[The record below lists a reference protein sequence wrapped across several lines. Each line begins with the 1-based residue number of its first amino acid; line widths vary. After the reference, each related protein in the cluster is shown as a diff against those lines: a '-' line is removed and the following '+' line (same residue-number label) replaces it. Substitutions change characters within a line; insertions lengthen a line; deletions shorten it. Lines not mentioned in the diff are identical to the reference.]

1 MTMKTFLWLLLLF
14 SVFTLPEKGMAAD
27 NLQAVID
34 SAKDG
39 AIIELKGKTYT
50 GNIVIDKPLKLS
62 GKKGTVIE
70 GDGKGNVISIRAA
83 GVTVS
88 NLDVKKSGMDRN
100 SPEEYAAIKVYS
112 DGNLLSNIGIE
123 DSFHGVYLSKAHH
136 NTIEDVRIR
145 GAGKG
150 EIAAQGNGLHIYYS
164 NDNLL
169 KNNSIEGTRDG
180 MFFDY
185 ANDNKALNNE
195 ITKTRYGLHYM
206 YSDRNEF
213 ENNIFTFNT
222 GGAAIMHSNQ
232 LKLKNNQFIFN
243 YGHRSFG
250 LLILSANENYIENNT
265 FYMNQRGL
273 YIDQSTDN
281 MIRANHIFQN
291 QIGIELWA
299 SSNEQVFT
307 ENSIEENQIPA
318 VALGG
323 SGRNSWSNNGTGNYW
338 NASFPL
344 LDLDQDGVGDSSA
357 VYKSSLYELIEDQ
370 ELVYLF
376 LKSPAIQIYEKMNQL
391 LNNEKVMFEDEHPL
405 IAKGHQKVNLPV
417 IGIIAIIITAI
428 LVKRRHL
435 LCITFGR
442 NGRKI

>member
-1 MTMKTFLWLLLLF
+1 MNKFLWLLLLLSAISF
-14 SVFTLPEKGMAAD
+14 PDKGAAAE

-39 AIIELKGKTYT
+39 AIIQLESTTYS
-50 GNIVIDKPLKLS
+50 GNIVIDKPLSLI
-62 GKKGTVIE
+62 GKNGTVIE
-70 GDGKGNVISIRAA
+70 GEGNGNVISVRAP
-83 GVTVS
+83 GVTISDLKVI
-88 NLDVKKSGMDRN
+88 KSGMDRN
-100 SPEEYAAIKVYS
+100 SPEEYAAIKVYTN
-112 DGNLLSNIGIE
+112 GNVIRNIRI
-123 DSFHGVYLSKAHH
+123 DQSFHGIYLSKAHD
-136 NTIEDVRIR
+136 NTIENVRVI
-145 GAGKG
+145 GLGKG
-150 EIAAQGNGLHIYYS
+150 EIAAQGNGLHVYYS
-164 NDNLL
+164 NGNLL
-169 KNNSIEGTRDG
+169 KNNHIEGTRDG

-185 ANDNKALNNE
+185 ANDNKALNNK

-213 ENNIFTFNT
+213 QNNIFTFNT

-232 LKLKNNQFIFN
+232 LKLENNQFIFN

-250 LLILSANENYIENNT
+250 LLVLAANENNIENNT

-281 MIRANHIFQN
+281 LIRSNHLSQN

-307 ENSIEENQIPA
+307 ENTIEENTIPA
-318 VALGG
+318 ITLGG
-323 SGRNSWSNNGTGNYW
+323 TGRNEWSFEGTGNDW
-338 NASFPL
+338 GRSFPL
-344 LDLDQDGVGDSSA
+344 LDLDQDGVGDSPA

-376 LKSPAIQIYEKMNQL
+376 LKSPAIKVYEKLNRL
-391 LNNEKVMFEDEHPL
+391 LDHEKTMFEDQYPL
-405 IAKGHQKVNLPV
+405 VNGQKPIPYLPV
-417 IGIIAIIITAI
+417 IIVFAVIITAI
-428 LVKRRHL
+428 CAKRRKR
-435 LCITFGR
+435 LCTSFGK

>member
-1 MTMKTFLWLLLLF
+1 MKKTLWLLLLF
-14 SVFTLPEKGMAAD
+14 SLFTFQEKGSAAD

-39 AIIELKGKTYT
+39 EVIKLEGKTYT
-50 GNIVIDKPLKLS
+50 GNIVIDKPLTLI
-62 GKKGTVIE
+62 GQKGTVIE
-70 GDGKGNVISIRAA
+70 GDGTGNVISVQAPGI
-83 GVTVS
+83 TVS
-88 NLDVKKSGMDRN
+88 YLDVRKSGLDRN
-100 SPEEYAAIKVYS
+100 SPEEYAAIKVYT
-112 DGNLLSNIGIE
+112 DGNTLRNIRIE
-123 DSFHGVYLSKAHH
+123 NAFHGVYLSKAHH
-136 NTIEDVRIR
+136 NTIENIRIR
-145 GAGKG
+145 GLGKE

-164 NDNLL
+164 NGNLL
-169 KNNSIEGTRDG
+169 KNNYIEGTRDG

-213 ENNIFTFNT
+213 KNNIFTFNT

-232 LKLKNNQFIFN
+232 IKLVNNQFIFN

-250 LLILSANENYIENNT
+250 LLVLSANENYIENNT

-281 MIRANHIFQN
+281 LFRSNHISQN

-307 ENSIEENQIPA
+307 ENMIKDNIIPA
-318 VALGG
+318 VTLGG
-323 SGRNSWSNNGTGNYW
+323 SGRNEWSREGLGNNWGT
-338 NASFPL
+338 SFPL

-357 VYKSSLYELIEDQ
+357 TYKSSLYELIEDQ

-376 LKSPAIQIYEKMNQL
+376 LKSPAINIYEKMNQL
-391 LNNEKVMFEDEHPL
+391 LDNEKVMFEDHHPL
-405 IAKGHQKVNLPV
+405 VDKRKPKLYLPAIV
-417 IGIIAIIITAI
+417 LIITVVITAI
-428 LVKRRHL
+428 FAKRRQL
-435 LCITFGR
+435 LCFSFGR

>member
-1 MTMKTFLWLLLLF
+1 MKKFLWLLLLF
-14 SVFTLPEKGMAAD
+14 SAFTFPEKGAAAE
-27 NLQAVID
+27 NLQAVIN

-39 AIIELKGKTYT
+39 AVIKLENKIYT
-50 GNIVIDKPLKLS
+50 GNIVIDKPLTLV

-70 GDGKGNVISIRAA
+70 GDGKGNVISVRAP

-88 NLDVKKSGMDRN
+88 NLDVRKSGMSRN
-100 SPEEYAAIKVYS
+100 SSEEYAAIKVYT
-112 DGNLLSNIGIE
+112 DGNIIRNIWITQ
-123 DSFHGVYLSKAHH
+123 SFHGVYLSKAHN
-136 NTIEDVRIR
+136 NTIENVRVK
-145 GAGKG
+145 GLGKG
-150 EIAAQGNGLHIYYS
+150 EIAAQGNGLHVYYS
-164 NDNLL
+164 NGNLL
-169 KNNSIEGTRDG
+169 KNNYIEGTRDG

-185 ANDNKALNNE
+185 ANDNKAIGNE

-213 ENNIFTFNT
+213 KNNIFTFNT
-222 GGAAIMHSNQ
+222 GGAAIMHSSQ
-232 LKLKNNQFIFN
+232 LKLANNQFIFN

-250 LLILSANENYIENNT
+250 LLVLSANENKIENNT

-281 MIRANHIFQN
+281 LIRSNRISQN

-307 ENSIEENQIPA
+307 ENTIEENTIPA

-323 SGRNSWSNNGTGNYW
+323 KGRNNWSKEGTGNYW
-338 NASFPL
+338 GSTFPL
-344 LDLDQDGVGDSSA
+344 LDLDQDGVGDSTA
-357 VYKSSLYELIEDQ
+357 AYKSSLYELIEEQ

-376 LKSPAIQIYEKMNQL
+376 LKSPAIKIYEKLNRL
-391 LNNEKVMFEDEHPL
+391 LDQEKVMFEDQYPL
-405 IAKGHQKVNLPV
+405 VDGRKQKSYLPFLIV
-417 IGIIAIIITAI
+417 TAVLITAI
-428 LVKRRHL
+428 FAKRRKL
-435 LCITFGR
+435 LCILFGR

>member
-1 MTMKTFLWLLLLF
+1 MKKILWLLLFF
-14 SVFTLPEKGMAAD
+14 SVITYPEKGMAAE

-39 AIIELKGKTYT
+39 AVIQLEGKIYH
-50 GNIVIDKPLKLS
+50 GNIVIDKPLQIS

-70 GDGKGNVISIRAA
+70 GDGKGNVISVRAP

-88 NLDVKKSGMDRN
+88 NLHVKNGGMDRN
-100 SPEEYAAIKVYS
+100 SPEEYAAIKVYT
-112 DGNLLSNIGIE
+112 DGNVIRDIE
-123 DSFHGVYLSKAHH
+123 IEKSFHGVYLSKAHN
-136 NTIEDVRIR
+136 NTIENVKIR
-145 GAGKG
+145 GLGKG
-150 EIAAQGNGLHIYYS
+150 EIAAQGNGLHVYYS
-164 NDNLL
+164 NGNLL
-169 KNNSIEGTRDG
+169 KNNYIEGTRDG

-185 ANDNKALNNE
+185 ANDNKAISNE

-213 ENNIFTFNT
+213 KNNIFTFNT

-250 LLILSANENYIENNT
+250 LLVLSANENTIENNT

-281 MIRANHIFQN
+281 LILANHISQN

-299 SSNEQVFT
+299 SSNKQIFT
-307 ENSIEENQIPA
+307 KNTIEENTIPA
-318 VALGG
+318 VTLGG
-323 SGRNSWSNNGTGNYW
+323 TGQNQWSLEGIGNHW
-338 NASFPL
+338 GASFPL
-344 LDLDQDGVGDSSA
+344 LDLDQNGISDSPA
-357 VYKSSLYELIEDQ
+357 IYKSSLYELIEDQ
-370 ELVYLF
+370 ELTYLF
-376 LKSPAIQIYEKMNQL
+376 LKSPAIKIYEKMNQL
-391 LNNEKVMFEDEHPL
+391 MDNEKVMFKDEHPL
-405 IAKGHQKVNLPV
+405 TENRSNINLVV
-417 IGIIAIIITAI
+417 IVILAIIITAI
-428 LVKRRHL
+428 LTKRRQL
-435 LCITFGR
+435 LCITFGK

>member
-1 MTMKTFLWLLLLF
+1 MKKILWLLLLL
-14 SVFTLPEKGMAAD
+14 SVIIFPEKGAAAE

-39 AIIELKGKTYT
+39 AVIKLENKTYT
-50 GNIVIDKPLKLS
+50 GNIVIDKPLTLM

-70 GDGKGNVISIRAA
+70 GDGKGNVISVRAP
-83 GVTVS
+83 GVTVTG
-88 NLDVKKSGMDRN
+88 LEVRKSGMDRN
-100 SPEEYAAIKVYS
+100 SPEEYAAIKIYT
-112 DGNLLSNIGIE
+112 DGNAIRNITIE
-123 DSFHGVYLSKAHH
+123 QSFHGVYLSKAHN
-136 NTIEDVRIR
+136 NTIEDVRIT
-145 GAGKG
+145 GLGKG
-150 EIAAQGNGLHIYYS
+150 EIAAQGNGLHVYYS
-164 NDNLL
+164 NGNLL
-169 KNNSIEGTRDG
+169 KNNYIEGTRDG

-185 ANDNKALNNE
+185 ANDNKALGNE

-213 ENNIFTFNT
+213 KNNIFTFNT

-232 LKLKNNQFIFN
+232 LKLEDNQFIFN

-250 LLILSANENYIENNT
+250 LLVLSANENNIENNT

-281 MIRANHIFQN
+281 LIRSNTISQN

-307 ENSIEENQIPA
+307 ENLIEENTIPA
-318 VALGG
+318 VTLGG
-323 SGRNSWSNNGTGNYW
+323 TGRNEWSLDGIGNDW
-338 NASFPL
+338 GRSFPL
-344 LDLDQDGVGDSSA
+344 LDLDQNGIGDSPA

-376 LKSPAIQIYEKMNQL
+376 LKSPAIKIYEKMNEL
-391 LNNEKVMFEDEHPL
+391 LDHEKVMFEDPDPL
-405 IAKGHQKVNLPV
+405 AGSRKQKLPV
-417 IGIIAIIITAI
+417 AIAIAVGVTAI
-428 LVKRRHL
+428 FAKRRKL
-435 LCITFGR
+435 LCILFGR

>member
-1 MTMKTFLWLLLLF
+1 MKKILWLLLLF
-14 SVFTLPEKGMAAD
+14 SAMTFPEKGTAAE
-27 NLQAVID
+27 NLQAAID

-39 AIIELKGKTYT
+39 AVIKLENKTYT
-50 GNIVIDKPLKLS
+50 GNIVIDKPLTLI

-70 GDGKGNVISIRAA
+70 GDAKGNVISVRAP
-83 GVTVS
+83 GVTVTG
-88 NLDVKKSGMDRN
+88 LDVRKSGMDRN
-100 SPEEYAAIKVYS
+100 SPEEYAAIKIYT
-112 DGNLLSNIGIE
+112 DGNVIRNITIE
-123 DSFHGVYLSKAHH
+123 QSFHGVYLSKAHN
-136 NTIEDVRIR
+136 NTIENVRIT
-145 GAGKG
+145 GLGKD
-150 EIAAQGNGLHIYYS
+150 EIAAQGNGLHVYYS
-164 NDNLL
+164 NGNLL
-169 KNNSIEGTRDG
+169 KNNYIEGTRDG

-185 ANDNKALNNE
+185 ANDNKAMGNE

-213 ENNIFTFNT
+213 KNNIFTFNT

-232 LKLKNNQFIFN
+232 LKLEDNQFIFN

-250 LLILSANENYIENNT
+250 LLILSANENNIENNT

-281 MIRANHIFQN
+281 LIRSNTIAQN

-307 ENSIEENQIPA
+307 KNSIEENTIPA
-318 VALGG
+318 VTLGG
-323 SGRNSWSNNGTGNYW
+323 AGRNEWSFDGVGNEW
-338 NASFPL
+338 GRSFPL
-344 LDLDQDGVGDSSA
+344 LDLDQNGIGDSPA

-376 LKSPAIQIYEKMNQL
+376 LKSPAIKIYEKMNEL
-391 LNNEKVMFEDEHPL
+391 LDHEKVMFEDPHPL
-405 IAKGHQKVNLPV
+405 AGSGKQKLPV
-417 IGIIAIIITAI
+417 AIAIAVGMTAI
-428 LVKRRHL
+428 FAKRRKL
-435 LCITFGR
+435 LCILFGR